1 VRFFSE
7 LQFCP
12 PFARFVFE
20 VTETVH
26 TFLSYNFSKAMTA
39 ADLEEA
45 YGKCLGC
52 YTKFAE
58 QASPDTYS
66 TPDQLFAQ

>member
-1 VRFFSE
+1 MRFFSE

-12 PFARFVFE
+12 SVARFIFE

-39 ADLEEA
+39 VDLQDV
-45 YGKCLGC
+45 YVKCLA
-52 YTKFAE
+52 YNKRFSE
-58 QASPDTYS
+58 QSIPEVDN
-66 TPDQLFAQ
+66 TPDLLFAQ